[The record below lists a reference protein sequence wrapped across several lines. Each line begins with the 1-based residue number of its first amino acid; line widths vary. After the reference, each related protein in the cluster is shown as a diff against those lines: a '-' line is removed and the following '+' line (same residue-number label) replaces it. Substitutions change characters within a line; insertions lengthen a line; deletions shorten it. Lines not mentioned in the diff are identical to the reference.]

1 MIKANINQLSTRIF
15 DMIIIILLPPV
26 TCTSSQWGW
35 PAQSC
40 SIFHQILAIGLAP
53 FVINWQK
60 LIKLM
65 IACYW
70 MSKAR
75 ILIMTLWHY
84 IKFKCLWMIWK
95 ELHFNIGSR
104 MNLELH
110 LVLDSI
116 AAGGGGERNALNDL
130 DLRSGSFSFKP
141 TITVILS
148 PNSINKINK

>member
-1 MIKANINQLSTRIF
+1 
-15 DMIIIILLPPV
+15 
-26 TCTSSQWGW
+26 
-35 PAQSC
+35 
-40 SIFHQILAIGLAP
+40 
-53 FVINWQK
+53 
-60 LIKLM
+60 
-65 IACYW
+65 
-70 MSKAR
+70 
-75 ILIMTLWHY
+75 
-84 IKFKCLWMIWK
+84 
-95 ELHFNIGSR
+95 

>member
-1 MIKANINQLSTRIF
+1 
-15 DMIIIILLPPV
+15 MIIIILLPPV
-26 TCTSSQWGW
+26 IIMTCTSSQWGW

-75 ILIMTLWHY
+75 ILIMTSWHY

-95 ELHFNIGSR
+95 ELHFNSR
-104 MNLELH
+104 MNEPWTSSCSWLYCRGRWWWKERSQRPRPAIR
-110 LVLDSI
+110 VLLI
-116 AAGGGGERNALNDL
+116 QTNTCLTVIL
-130 DLRSGSFSFKP
+130 LLLFCYF
-141 TITVILS
+141 VILS